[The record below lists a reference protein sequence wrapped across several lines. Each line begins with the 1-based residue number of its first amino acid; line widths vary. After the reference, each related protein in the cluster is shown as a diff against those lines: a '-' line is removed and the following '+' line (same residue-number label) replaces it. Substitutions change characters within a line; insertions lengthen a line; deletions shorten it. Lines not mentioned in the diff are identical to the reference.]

1 MNRQRLYFLVLLGG
15 TAVLILLI
23 VTDWLPTL
31 RGPAPETAEWYWPH
45 HIRPYTHWLKP
56 VLATLLMGGVSAWW
70 LRSEGHG
77 RAVKAGLWL
86 LAGAGL
92 LLQLALMNADSISIR
107 DELINRVYS
116 NLESGFFQPAAEL
129 PDLDSSLANYPA
141 LMPTF
146 SSEHARTHPPGL
158 LIANRLT
165 IDLLARFQA
174 LAERL
179 AYPAT
184 AARCI
189 DLWLLDRP
197 TAVSASL
204 LIWAIVPLVAAALT
218 VFPAYWLAKEM
229 LGGTVVKLATLLV
242 ITLPSLLLFAP
253 KAVQLYAP
261 LSLLI
266 FLTFYRG
273 LQNWSWRWF
282 FLSGLL
288 FSLTTFLSLG
298 NLSVAL
304 LLVIYAGLHVASGH
318 LSFVTGHLSSVTPPP
333 AHPLTPSP
341 RRLRRLH
348 LITLSKSALAFALG
362 AATLWLIY
370 WLGWG
375 VPPWVIFQTGLGQ
388 HYELVTHI
396 RRYEWWLAWNLVDV
410 LVFVG
415 WVVVVGFT
423 AVLLQTIRRRPLTPV
438 HWLAISTAVLLLALD
453 ISGAARG
460 EVGRLW
466 LFFFPFLALAAAHW
480 LAETQPG
487 WRRQAALVGMQLALT
502 LALALGWQ
510 PVRAV
515 AVVAQRPSPP
525 TATPENSAD
534 VLFGNALRLTGYTV
548 RQEET
553 ALDVTLFWRG
563 ERGLLRPYTVFNHLL
578 NEQGELVAQQDNWP
592 ANGQWPPTCWQVG
605 ETVVD
610 RYTIPLPDDLPPG
623 TYTLITGWYDA
634 ADGRRLL
641 IAATQDAFVLFQ
653 FQNP

>member
-23 VTDWLPTL
+23 FTDWLPTL

-45 HIRPYTHWLKP
+45 LVRPYALWLKP
-56 VLATLLMGGVSAWW
+56 MLATLLMGGVAAWW
-70 LRSEGHG
+70 LRLAGHG
-77 RAVKAGLWL
+77 RAVKVGLWL
-86 LAGAGL
+86 LAGASL

-107 DELINRVYS
+107 DELIDRVYS

-129 PDLDSSLANYPA
+129 PNLGSSLQNYPA

-165 IDLLARFQA
+165 MDLLARLPA

-179 AYPAT
+179 AYPAA

-204 LIWAIVPLVAAALT
+204 LIWAIIPLLAAALT
-218 VFPAYWLAKEM
+218 VFPAYWLAKEL
-229 LGGTVVKLATLLV
+229 LGSTAVRLATLLV

-298 NLSVAL
+298 NLSLVL
-304 LLVIYAGLHVASGH
+304 LLLTYAVIYLVSGVKYHVSETA
-318 LSFVTGHLSSVTPPP
+318 LSQTKGVKSPS
-333 AHPLTPSP
+333 HPLTPSP
-341 RRLRRLH
+341 AH
-348 LITLSKSALAFALG
+348 LFTCSLTFALG

-410 LVFVG
+410 LVFAG

-423 AVLLQTIRRRPLTPV
+423 AVLLQTLRRRPLTPV
-438 HWLAISTAVLLLALD
+438 HWLAISTAVLLLVLD

-466 LFFFPFLALAAAHW
+466 LFFFPFMALVTAHW

-502 LALALGWQ
+502 LALALAWQ

-515 AVVAQRPSPP
+515 AVVAQRPSP
-525 TATPENSAD
+525 TVIAPETTTD
-534 VLFGNALRLTGYTV
+534 ILFGDALRLTGYTV
-548 RQEET
+548 QQDEA

-563 ERGLLRPYTVFNHLL
+563 ERGVLRPYTVFNHLL

-592 ANGQWPPTCWQVG
+592 VNGQWPPTCWQAG

-610 RYTIPLPDDLPPG
+610 HYTIPLPDDLPPG
-623 TYTLITGWYDA
+623 VYTLLTGWYDA

-641 IAATQDAFVLFQ
+641 TPTGQDAIIMNQLAWE
-653 FQNP
+653 

>member
-1 MNRQRLYFLVLLGG
+1 MNRQRLFFLILLGC

-23 VTDWLPTL
+23 FTDWLPIL

-45 HIRPYTHWLKP
+45 RLRPYTHWLKP
-56 VLATLLMGGVSAWW
+56 LLATLLMGGVAAWW
-70 LRSEGHG
+70 LRLEGDG
-77 RAVKAGLWL
+77 RAVKMGLWL
-86 LAGAGL
+86 LAGASL
-92 LLQLALMNADSISIR
+92 LLQLALLNADSTSIR

-129 PDLDSSLANYPA
+129 PDLGSSLANYPA

-165 IDLLARFQA
+165 IDLLARFPA

-179 AYPAT
+179 AYPAA

-197 TAVSASL
+197 TAVSAAL
-204 LIWAIVPLVAAALT
+204 LIWAIIPLLAGALT
-218 VFPAYWLAKEM
+218 VFPAHWLAKEM
-229 LGGTVVKLATLLV
+229 LGGTAVKLATLLV
-242 ITLPSLLLFAP
+242 ITLPTLLLFAP

-266 FLTFYRG
+266 FLAFYRG

-288 FSLTTFLSLG
+288 FSLATFLSLG
-298 NLSVAL
+298 NLSLAL
-304 LLVIYAGLHVASGH
+304 LLGVYVSGVYVSGVTYHASRITHHV
-318 LSFVTGHLSSVTPPP
+318 LSCS
-333 AHPLTPSP
+333 
-341 RRLRRLH
+341 
-348 LITLSKSALAFALG
+348 LAFALG
-362 AATLWLIY
+362 AATLWLIN

-375 VPPWVIFQTGLGQ
+375 VPPWAIFQAGLGQ

-396 RRYEWWLAWNLVDV
+396 RRYSWWVVWDLVDV
-410 LVFVG
+410 LVFTG
-415 WVVVVGFT
+415 WVIVVGFT
-423 AVLLQTIRRRPLTPV
+423 AVLLQTFRRRPLMPV
-438 HWLAISTAVLLLALD
+438 HWLAISTAVLLLVLD

-466 LFFFPFLALAAAHW
+466 LFFFPFMALVAAHW

-502 LALALGWQ
+502 LALALAWQ

-515 AVVAQRPSPP
+515 AVVAQRPSLPI
-525 TATPENSAD
+525 ATPETNAD
-534 VLFGNALRLTGYTV
+534 ILFGDTLRLTGYTV
-548 RQEET
+548 RQEAA

-563 ERGLLRPYTVFNHLL
+563 ERGVLRPYTVFNHLL
-578 NEQGELVAQQDNWP
+578 NEQGELIAQQDNWP
-592 ANGQWPPTCWQVG
+592 VNGQWPPTCWRVG

-610 RYTIPLPDDLPPG
+610 RYTIPLPDNLPPG
-623 TYTLITGWYDA
+623 VYTLVTGWYDA
-634 ADGRRLL
+634 ADGRRLPTS
-641 IAATQDAFVLFQ
+641 AGQDTTTLHHFTH
-653 FQNP
+653 P

>member
-1 MNRQRLYFLVLLGG
+1 MRRNRLWSLLLFGS
-15 TAVLILLI
+15 TAVLILFIL
-23 VTDWLPTL
+23 TDWLTTL

-45 HIRPYTHWLKP
+45 LIRPYTHWLKP
-56 VLATLLMGGVSAWW
+56 LLATLLMGGVSVWW
-70 LRSEGHG
+70 LWLEEHG
-77 RAVKAGLWL
+77 RMVKAGLWL
-86 LAGAGL
+86 LAGASL
-92 LLQLALMNADSISIR
+92 LLQLALMNADSLSVR

-129 PDLDSSLANYPA
+129 PNLGSSLTNYPA

-165 IDLLARFQA
+165 MDLLARFPA

-179 AYPAT
+179 AYPA
-184 AARCI
+184 AATRCI

-197 TAVSASL
+197 TAVSAAL
-204 LIWAIVPLVAAALT
+204 LIWAIIPLLAAALT
-218 VFPAYWLAKEM
+218 VFPAYWLAKEL
-229 LGGTVVKLATLLV
+229 LGSTAVRLATLLV

-288 FSLTTFLSLG
+288 FSLATFLSLG
-298 NLSVAL
+298 NLSLAL
-304 LLVIYAGLHVASGH
+304 LLGAYVSGAYV
-318 LSFVTGHLSSVTPPP
+318 SGAKCQAPS
-333 AHPLTPSP
+333 HPLTPP
-341 RRLRRLH
+341 PVH
-348 LITLSKSALAFALG
+348 LFTCSLAFALG

-410 LVFVG
+410 LVFAG

-438 HWLAISTAVLLLALD
+438 HWLAISTAVLLLVLD

-466 LFFFPFLALAAAHW
+466 LFFFPFLALAAADW

-487 WRRQAALVGMQLALT
+487 WRQQAALVGLQLALT
-502 LALALGWQ
+502 LALALAWQ

-515 AVVAQRPSPP
+515 AVVAQRPSIPA
-525 TATPENSAD
+525 ATPENNAD
-534 VLFGNALRLTGYTV
+534 ILFGDALRLTGYTV
-548 RQEET
+548 RQNET
-553 ALDVTLFWRG
+553 ALEVTLFWRG
-563 ERGLLRPYTVFNHLL
+563 ERGVLRPYTVFNHLL
-578 NEQGELVAQQDNWP
+578 NAQGELVAQQDNWP
-592 ANGQWPPTCWQVG
+592 VNGQWPPTCWQNG

-610 RYTIPLPDDLPPG
+610 QYAISLPDDLPPG
-623 TYTLITGWYDA
+623 VYTLMTGWYDA

-641 IAATQDAFVLFQ
+641 TATGQDAIVVHQ
-653 FQNP
+653 YTWE